1 MMMLK
6 VLYIITGDTSFDE
19 MIFLDTFINQLPS
32 KEVENCILAPPLTL
46 GHVVL
51 TNRQVRIEQGTRETT
66 RETWQNLLQEYQPQ
80 IVILCDPA
88 VLLSPDAHDLSY
100 FDIEW
105 LEDLPCALSIFDF
118 RANLLKAENGELAH
132 KRYILN
138 DIEPPSTLDYDFLI
152 KICPPHDFTPSKN
165 PKLIH
170 WHNQDL
176 MPKLSVYAVKDET
189 RQKLGVSK
197 ESKVL
202 TLVFPVENII
212 MASEKGLGLHFSL
225 VTDLMI
231 HYLNQIKGNYH
242 LYVVNMPPP
251 NEEIEFDNVKVRYL
265 ETLEMDLLDSL
276 LKASDLFL
284 TESLTY
290 PSLIQSSLREI
301 PSLCLGSS
309 VGLDAQGQWRHAF
322 ETLSPLIQLKLESIK
337 ETAPHTLFP
346 YLSFPIK
353 SSEPWPGRTLFHKR
367 YFFYLVDLL
376 NETEMIETL
385 RECLYGGPLQDHY
398 LAELKKYIETKLN
411 GPREA
416 EQIIRKLSTAPPRY
430 L

>member
-1 MMMLK
+1 MFK
-6 VLYIITGDTSFDE
+6 VLYIVTGDTSFDE
-19 MIFLDTFINQLPS
+19 MLFLDTFINQLPS
-32 KEVENCILAPPLTL
+32 KEIENCILAPPLPL
-46 GHVVL
+46 SHVVL
-51 TNRQVRIEQGTRETT
+51 KNRQVRIEQGTRATT
-66 RETWQNLLQEYQPQ
+66 RETWQALLAEFQPQ
-80 IVILCDPA
+80 VVILCDPA
-88 VLLSPDAHDLSY
+88 ILLSPDAQALSY
-100 FDIEW
+100 FELEW

-138 DIEPPSTLDYDFLI
+138 DLEPPATLDYDFLI
-152 KICPPHDFTPSKN
+152 KICPPHDYTPSSN

-170 WHNQDL
+170 WHNRDL

-189 RQKLGVSK
+189 RQKLGVDK
-197 ESKVL
+197 DSKVL

-212 MASEKGLGLHFSL
+212 MASDKGLGNHFQL

-231 HYLNQIKGNYH
+231 HYLNQLKGHYH
-242 LYVVNMPPP
+242 LYVVNMSPPS
-251 NEEIEFDNVKVRYL
+251 EETDFDNVKVRYL

-290 PSLIQSSLREI
+290 PSLIQSALREI

-309 VGLDAQGQWRHAF
+309 VGINSQGVLTHSF
-322 ETLSPLIQLKLESIK
+322 EKLSPMVQLKLESIK
-337 ETAPHTLFP
+337 AEAPQTLFP
-346 YLSFPIK
+346 YLSFPV
-353 SSEPWPGRTLFHKR
+353 ERRDPWPGRTLFHKR
-367 YFFYLVDLL
+367 FFFYLVDLC
-376 NETEMIETL
+376 NEKEMVETL
-385 RECLYGGPLQDHY
+385 QDCLNGGPLRDQFQE
-398 LAELKKYIETKLN
+398 ELKKYIQTKLD

-416 EQIIRKLSTAPPRY
+416 EQVIRKLSTAPPRY